1 MEILWT
7 LDTALFNTITKN
19 SNSKYTKFNVEY
31 GYYTNVYKCRGKFV
45 AMLND
50 LGVVI
55 YCIKNSRVPLFN
67 SLAEAKDYQKR
78 FGKIMGDQRH
88 IYPCTILDNGV

>member
-7 LDTALFNTITKN
+7 LDTILFNVIEKN
-19 SNSKYTKFNVEY
+19 SNSEYTKFNVEY

-67 SLAEAKDYQKR
+67 SLAEAKEYHKR
-78 FGKIMGDQRH
+78 FGKMGVQMH
-88 IYPCTILDNGV
+88 IYPCTILDNGA